1 MALGEF
7 ELIAKFFTDIGRAR
21 ADIALG
27 IGDDCA
33 LLNPPAGQQLAISV
47 DTLIADVHF
56 PAHGNAALIAQK
68 ALRSNLSDLAAM
80 GATPLAFT
88 LALTL
93 PHADTDWLAQFAQGL
108 RACADEFDI
117 TLIGGDTTRGPVLV
131 MTIQIIGTLPHGQ
144 ALLRSGAKVGDSIFV
159 TGTLGDARAALDYLT
174 LPHNQL
180 TAIQQYFLQRYFTPL
195 PRVQFAQQLRGIAH
209 AAIDISD
216 GLAADLGHILECSHV
231 GARIEPVRLPLS
243 DALRTHPDAHEFA
256 LHGGDDYELC
266 FTVPHERLPQ
276 LHALAQQSGVRVT
289 KIGEISE
296 GSELLAVDAQGNVR
310 TLVRSG
316 YTHF

>member
-33 LLNPPAGQQLAISV
+33 LLNPPTGQQLAISV
-47 DTLIADVHF
+47 DTLVADVHF

-93 PHADTDWLAQFAQGL
+93 PHADPDLLAQFAQGL
-108 RACADEFDI
+108 RACAGEFDI

-131 MTIQIIGTLPHGQ
+131 MTIQIIGTLPQGKRYCAEGQ
-144 ALLRSGAKVGDSIFV
+144 KSATVFSSPARWAMHAQRSI
-159 TGTLGDARAALDYLT
+159 
-174 LPHNQL
+174 
-180 TAIQQYFLQRYFTPL
+180 I
-195 PRVQFAQQLRGIAH
+195 
-209 AAIDISD
+209 
-216 GLAADLGHILECSHV
+216 
-231 GARIEPVRLPLS
+231 
-243 DALRTHPDAHEFA
+243 
-256 LHGGDDYELC
+256 
-266 FTVPHERLPQ
+266 
-276 LHALAQQSGVRVT
+276 
-289 KIGEISE
+289 
-296 GSELLAVDAQGNVR
+296 
-310 TLVRSG
+310 
-316 YTHF
+316 